1 MRRLV
6 LFDIDGTLIRPIGI
20 GRRSIEGAFTSVYGT
35 TDVFAGYGF
44 HGRTDPDII
53 DEGIR
58 RANGRPED
66 HERLLNAYLDNLE
79 REIAVAPSLLLP
91 GVRDV
96 LDGLAARPDV
106 MLGLVTGNVRRGAD
120 LKLRKDGVDEYF
132 RVGAYGCDS
141 RHRGELVLRAR
152 EAAARLGH
160 APTGFRDVVLVG
172 DTENDVSAARYGRA
186 VAVAVAT
193 GGCTRETLAALNPD
207 HLFDTMDPASAF
219 LDAVL
224 A

>member
-35 TDVFAGYGF
+35 NDVFAGYGF

-58 RANGRPED
+58 RANGRAED
-66 HERLLNAYLDNLE
+66 HDRLLNAYLNNLA
-79 REIAVAPSLLLP
+79 REVAVAPSLLLP

-106 MLGLVTGNVRRGAD
+106 ILGLVTGNVRRGAD
-120 LKLRKDGVDEYF
+120 IKLRKDGIHEYF
-132 RVGAYGCDS
+132 RIGAYGCDS
-141 RHRGELVLRAR
+141 RHRGELVLKAR
-152 EAAARLGH
+152 DEAARIGH
-160 APTGFRDVVLVG
+160 APIDPRDVVMIG

-193 GGCTRETLAALNPD
+193 GGCTRETLAALDPD
-207 HLFDTMDPASAF
+207 HLFETMDPASAF
-219 LDAVL
+219 LEAIL
-224 A
+224 P